1 MESLEVSAK
10 TVEEAIRVALAKLGK
25 TRDEVHIS
33 ILSEG
38 SRGILGL
45 GGEEARILVAPIEDE
60 EEGAAQGEEEAG
72 PEATTEDLLALG
84 TEVLERLLSGMRV
97 KAEVT
102 VRQTVP
108 DADGQSTPAV
118 LDIKGDDLGILIGR
132 RGETLTS
139 LQFVTNLIIS
149 RQLRRFARLGVDVE
163 SYRLRREESL
173 RGLAQRMAERVRA
186 THQSVMLEAMPPHER
201 RIIHLTLND
210 SPYVSTQSIGEESE
224 RKVVIM
230 PKK

>member
-1 MESLEVSAK
+1 VESLEVSAK
-10 TVEEAIRVALAKLGK
+10 TVDEAIRVALAKLGK
-25 TRDEVHIS
+25 TREEVRIS
-33 ILSEG
+33 VLSEG
-38 SRGILGL
+38 SRGILGI

-60 EEGAAQGEEEAG
+60 EEAAEAEDEEA
-72 PEATTEDLLALG
+72 EETSTEDLLALG
-84 TEVLERLLSGMRV
+84 SEVLDRLLHGMRV

-118 LDIKGDDLGILIGR
+118 LDIMGDDLGILIGR

-139 LQFVTNLIIS
+139 LQFITNLIIS

-210 SPYVSTQSIGEESE
+210 SPDVSTQSIGEDSE

>member
-25 TRDEVHIS
+25 QRDEVLIS
-33 ILSEG
+33 VLSEG

-45 GGEEARILVAPIEDE
+45 GGEEARILVTPIE
-60 EEGAAQGEEEAG
+60 GEEEAEEEQE
-72 PEATTEDLLALG
+72 PETSTEDLLAIG
-84 TEVLERLLSGMRV
+84 SEVLEELLQAMRV
-97 KAEVT
+97 RGRVEVRPT
-102 VRQTVP
+102 SP

-118 LDIKGDDLGILIGR
+118 LDIRGDDLGILIGR

-149 RQLRRFARLGVDVE
+149 RRLRHFARLGVDVE

-173 RGLAQRMAERVRA
+173 RGLAQRMAERVHA
-186 THQSVMLEAMPPHER
+186 TRQPVALEAMPPHER
-201 RIIHLTLND
+201 RIVHMALSE
-210 SPYVSTQSIGEESE
+210 SPDVSTHSIGEDAE
-224 RKVVIM
+224 RKVVIS

>member
-25 TRDEVHIS
+25 QRDEVLIS
-33 ILSEG
+33 VLSEG

-45 GGEEARILVAPIEDE
+45 GGEEARILVTPIE
-60 EEGAAQGEEEAG
+60 GEEEAEEEQE
-72 PEATTEDLLALG
+72 PETSTEDLLAIG
-84 TEVLERLLSGMRV
+84 SEVLEELLQAMRV
-97 KAEVT
+97 RGRVEVRPT
-102 VRQTVP
+102 SP

-118 LDIKGDDLGILIGR
+118 LDIRGDDLGILIGR

-149 RQLRRFARLGVDVE
+149 RRLRHFARLGVDVE

-173 RGLAQRMAERVRA
+173 RGLAQRMAERVHA
-186 THQSVMLEAMPPHER
+186 TRQPVALEAMPPHER
-201 RIIHLTLND
+201 RIVHMTLSE
-210 SPYVSTQSIGEESE
+210 SPDVSTHSIGEDAE
-224 RKVVIM
+224 RKVVIS

>member
-25 TRDEVHIS
+25 KRDEVLIS
-33 ILSEG
+33 VLSEG
-38 SRGILGL
+38 SRGILGI
-45 GGEEARILVAPIEDE
+45 GGEEARILVTPIGEEEEIAE
-60 EEGAAQGEEEAG
+60 EEGE
-72 PEATTEDLLALG
+72 PETSTEDLLAIG
-84 TEVLERLLSGMRV
+84 SEVLEALLRAMRV
-97 KAEVT
+97 KAKVEV
-102 VRQTVP
+102 RPTVP
-108 DADGQSTPAV
+108 DADGQSTPVV

-149 RQLRRFARLGVDVE
+149 RRMRRFARLGVDVE

-186 THQSVMLEAMPPHER
+186 TRQSVTLEAMPPHER